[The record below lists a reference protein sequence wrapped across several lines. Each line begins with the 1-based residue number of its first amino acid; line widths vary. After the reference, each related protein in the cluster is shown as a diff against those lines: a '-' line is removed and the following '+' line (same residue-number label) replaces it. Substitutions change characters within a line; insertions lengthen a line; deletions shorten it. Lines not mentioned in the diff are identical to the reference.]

1 MKTIKA
7 ISSILSSLVLI
18 FLAGV
23 IVYFA
28 SSDAKNWID
37 TNILNR
43 PGIEQTLPE
52 DNTETPNED
61 EDKDIVDGETN
72 EDTTGE
78 DNNENTTPGDTT
90 DGDTTTEDNTE
101 NTTGDETTGEEENI
115 TEQGE

>member
-1 MKTIKA
+1 MKKESIF
-7 ISSILSSLVLI
+7 SILGALVLI

-28 SSDAKNWID
+28 SPEAKNWID
-37 TNILNR
+37 KDILNR

-61 EDKDIVDGETN
+61 EDKYNVDGETN

-78 DNNENTTPGDTT
+78 NNKENTTPGDTT